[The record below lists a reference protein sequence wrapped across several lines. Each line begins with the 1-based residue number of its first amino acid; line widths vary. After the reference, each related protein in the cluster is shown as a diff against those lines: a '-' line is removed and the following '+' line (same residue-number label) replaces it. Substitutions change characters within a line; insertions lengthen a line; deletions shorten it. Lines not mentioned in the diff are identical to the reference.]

1 MAFKSRHL
9 KSQIMAFNFYEM
21 YPSPKMSRIW
31 HIFYWTGFNSWWWEF
46 AVTCQTIFFLLLSF
60 RIWKL
65 FWEFSLISGSII
77 GSVKNEGCEGTPVS
91 TKILLDCRGQV
102 LKAPPLKSSGLHISV
117 LKCNCWIYHANI
129 GLRLIYPS
137 FAFTT
142 GLLKCQNQLQ

>member
-1 MAFKSRHL
+1 MKWTPAL
-9 KSQIMAFNFYEM
+9 KCL
-21 YPSPKMSRIW
+21 
-31 HIFYWTGFNSWWWEF
+31 EF
-46 AVTCQTIFFLLLSF
+46 DTFFIGQVSKADDESLLSLAKLIFFLLLSF

-77 GSVKNEGCEGTPVS
+77 GSVKHEGCEGTPVS
-91 TKILLDCRGQV
+91 TKILSDCIGQM